1 MADQARI
8 DGPPLLGDDDLDR
21 ILTDARSRELR
32 VVFTNGCFDLIHP
45 GHVAY
50 LADARALGDL
60 LLVGLNSD
68 ASVRRL
74 KGAGRPLIP
83 QDGRAMVLASL
94 RSVDG
99 VVLFEEDTPRS
110 LIRRLRPRF
119 LVKGGDYTADRVVGA
134 SDLVGWGGE
143 LILLPF
149 RSGYSTSELI
159 RNIRNLKGDNQ
170 LSA

>member
-1 MADQARI
+1 MADPARVAR
-8 DGPPLLGDDDLDR
+8 PPLLGDGDLER
-21 ILTDARSRELR
+21 ILADARSHDLR

-60 LLVGLNSD
+60 LIVGLNSD

-74 KGAGRPLIP
+74 KGPGRPLIP
-83 QDGRAMVLASL
+83 QDGRAAVLASL

-99 VVLFEEDTPRS
+99 VVLFEEDTPRD
-110 LIRRLRPRF
+110 LICRVRPRF

-134 SDLVGWGGE
+134 SDLAGWGGE
-143 LILLPF
+143 LVLLPF
-149 RSGYSTSELI
+149 RKGFSTSVLI
-159 RNIRNLKGDNQ
+159 QNIRNLKGDNQ